1 MKIENPYVC
10 LLYAVFLT
18 SLFSETSG
26 FEKTGCSEQQAV
38 FFPEAG
44 RRALN
49 VCGEIAVDQFISRQ
63 QHNSSPS
70 PHVNM

>member
-1 MKIENPYVC
+1 MCVYR
-10 LLYAVFLT
+10 T
-18 SLFSETSG
+18 QFSSPAC
-26 FEKTGCSEQQAV
+26 FRKLADLKKQGCSEQQAV

-44 RRALN
+44 KRALN
-49 VCGEIAVDQFISRQ
+49 VCGEIAVDQFISRE